1 MEDKIDYIEILK
13 YLKNNLNRLMVYYL
27 SEVMLDSPQL
37 SDVKANFEDPSILNQ
52 TLLVTK
58 NLDFKDEVTSED
70 FVELLNKKS
79 LLESNT
85 FYLIELKATL
95 NPESFDFLINKYLE
109 DLRMFIRNSELLIQN
124 YEMACKVKS
133 ATLKNYLLSQNNLF
147 NEHLQE
153 INNKFFP
160 PIFNWK
166 LPKPIIPKQDPIP
179 RLKDLII
186 KGNADAIEK
195 TIVDNFKSSNNV
207 TIHRMFIAL
216 EKLGYIKIEYGS
228 RNHIIE
234 CLNNSIGSIRFKS
247 KSVFA
252 HEIDFMS
259 DKKYLKTRNQIQ
271 SLIENIS

>member
-1 MEDKIDYIEILK
+1 MENKIDYIGILK
-13 YLKNNLNRLMVYYL
+13 NLKNNLNRLMVYYL
-27 SEVMLDSPQL
+27 SDLILDLPEL
-37 SDVKANFEDPSILNQ
+37 NDLKADFEDPNIFNQ
-52 TLLVTK
+52 TILVTK
-58 NLDFKDEVTSED
+58 NLKFKVNLTTED
-70 FVELLNKKS
+70 LVELLDKKTI
-79 LLESNT
+79 LESNT
-85 FYLIELKATL
+85 FYLIELKASL
-95 NPESFDFLINKYLE
+95 NKESFDFLIKKYIE
-109 DLRMFIRNSELLIQN
+109 DLKMFINNSESLIQN
-124 YEMACKVKS
+124 YELACKVKS
-133 ATLKNYLLSQNNLF
+133 STLDNYLLFQEKIF
-147 NEHLQE
+147 KEHLQE

-166 LPKPIIPKQDPIP
+166 LPKPIIPKQDSKP

-186 KGNADAIEK
+186 KGNAEAIEK